1 MSRAG
6 FRYFFLLIF
15 KKFRS
20 KFTELRTI
28 IRLLT
33 VVIVLLP
40 VTVLFFVTYAT
51 FIDLSNEWRTI
62 RIRGGNHS
70 YYPSVQFIRNLE
82 EIEFYFMANE
92 SWYYAEPERNGWSKI
107 RGFSK
112 GLHHESGSARLV
124 YKCVDDTLL
133 LIGGYCYVDGVHPN
147 DGIDQQAVIDTIKPG
162 VVYYCRIAHEED
174 KYKFYFEEKYWECN
188 AGKSPS
194 WGYMLN
200 PFIGGIFTLEHDWT
214 IDIVDI
220 RRSNSTRVDAI
231 ERSIVEMRENQAEII
246 N

>member
-1 MSRAG
+1 MLTVN
-6 FRYFFLLIF
+6 FRYNFLLIF

-20 KFTELRTI
+20 KLTELRTI

-40 VTVLFFVTYAT
+40 ITVLFLVTYAT

-70 YYPSVQFIRNLE
+70 YYPSVQFVRNLD
-82 EIEFYFMANE
+82 EIEFYFIANE
-92 SWYYAEPERNGWSKI
+92 SWYYKEPERNGWSKI

-124 YKCVDDTLL
+124 YKCVGDTLL

-147 DGIDQQAVIDTIKPG
+147 DGVDQQAVIDTIQPG
-162 VVYYCRIAHEED
+162 IVYYCRIVHKDD
-174 KYKFYFEEKYWECN
+174 KYKFYFEEKYWESN
-188 AGKSPS
+188 AGNSPA

-220 RRSNSTRVDAI
+220 KRSNYARLKAI
-231 ERSIVEMRENQAEII
+231 EKSIVEMRENQAKLTD
-246 N
+246 